1 MKKLLALVLAL
12 VMSMSL
18 VTISNAAFKDAD
30 KIDYKEAVD
39 VMNAVG
45 VFIGD
50 EKGNFNAK
58 ENLTREQ
65 AAKII
70 AYLELGSKAADALVG
85 GATFTD
91 VASSRWSAGFVGYCA
106 QAGIVSGVGDS
117 KFDPAGQLTALQF
130 GKMLLVELGYDA
142 KAAGMVGA
150 DWAINT
156 SKLMASTKLMDKIDG
171 SVNQVLTR
179 EKAAQMCVNALKAPT
194 VEYSTK
200 GSSITV
206 NGAEINFGASVP
218 TYVTNTI
225 AKEQTI
231 SKQTL
236 TNSNAYT
243 IELGEKLFKDLKLN
257 RTTDDFGRPANEW
270 FWKAAKV
277 GTYADKADLSYTEK
291 VKLGTIYSDLGL
303 GEKVLAKNV
312 TVYVDGDKGTLAKDI
327 SKGEDT
333 KIGGQGTLTEVY
345 YDSGDNS
352 AVICHINY
360 YIGEVQKTVAATAS
374 KDAYIVVATDSVKP
388 AGASGVENF
397 TTDEKFDDDA
407 MVYYTYSE
415 SAEEIKSVAVCETAS
430 GTVTEAQ
437 NARNAKVDT
446 ANVTIGGTKY
456 KAAAK
461 FVGEEV
467 SDVMVKY
474 DYKVYLDGNA
484 NMLKIEKVSK
494 LSNEYALVRATQ
506 GKNVFSSNKAQIV
519 FADGTEKVVST
530 AKDYNK
536 AGTNHIDNNTIV
548 TWTVEDGVY
557 TLQPVATLQSDKVTM
572 NETERALNLYMSGSP
587 LASSLVITNDK
598 AGMKIGGG
606 NTVKANSNTVLV
618 LYNVKDD
625 SYTTYTGIKSIPSI
639 ETSATVGANVY
650 YFCDRGDMA
659 TILFVDVDNDS
670 IVKGAGK
677 NAIYLAGASRSNLIQ
692 NSTGNYYEYNAIV
705 DDEITTVKVDKATK
719 VGSKYAYELDG
730 MFKSYN
736 VNSKGVITS
745 LTAHADYA
753 DDGKGT
759 YLNGVGLDKTSKDY
773 TVILNT
779 AGLFVKADGTEDKT
793 NYKNETITCDEKATF
808 YYVDKDG
815 KITEITYK
823 NVTKDLN
830 DKVYAY
836 VDDYM
841 VKQLVVFEVKDTG
854 AGTSKPLAMGEKPVS
869 YVDGSKVVLEV
880 VDNNTTGL
888 RTAKNEAIAALRAA
902 GYTRVGFDASNTWL
916 TAYDKNLNEVY
927 FDIDT
932 NYYVSLTVDDK
943 VVEYVAANGSFN
955 ATKASATK
963 WSDISGK
970 GTGFLNGTTYKAYF
984 KSTDT
989 DEALIAK
996 TSGTTTVIKTG
1007 YVQIGTTQDTS
1018 VTGLGSS
1025 GTNKVTVTTGNV
1037 AYNKATV
1044 KIEVDKANVTK
1055 DYTITVKNDGKVVD
1069 TFTAKK
1075 DTAIDKTVSLG
1086 DLTANIGN
1094 SEITVEATEIV
1105 TPVMLTKNLVDKANG
1120 LTFTWTL
1127 ANQVTPGTIVKGSL
1141 KITGDL
1147 TAGHTGNTVIT
1158 LADNASTGI
1167 SGIKWVVADATA
1179 VGCSVSS
1186 AALTIPDTFANTAD
1200 GVTIHFEFTVDAGST
1215 TPAIKATV

>member
-70 AYLELGSKAADALVG
+70 AYLELGEKAADALPG

-91 VASSRWSAGFVGYCA
+91 VASTRWSAGFVGYCA
-106 QAGIVSGVGDS
+106 QAGVVNGVGNS

-200 GSSITV
+200 GSSIIV
-206 NGAEINFGASVP
+206 NGAEINLGASEP

-388 AGASGVENF
+388 DGASGVENF

-506 GKNVFSSNKAQIV
+506 GKNVFSSNKAQVV
-519 FADGTEKVVST
+519 FADGTEKVVPT

-536 AGTNHIDNNTIV
+536 AGTNHIANFTIV

-557 TLQPVATLQSDKVTM
+557 TLQPVATLQSDKVTT
-572 NETERALNLYMSGSP
+572 NKTVRALNLYTSSTP
-587 LASSLVITNDK
+587 SLVITNDK
-598 AGMKIGGG
+598 AGMKIDG
-606 NTVKANSNTVLV
+606 NIVKANSNTVLV

-719 VGSKYAYELDG
+719 VGSTYAYELDG

-779 AGLFVKADGTEDKT
+779 AGLFVKADGTKDT
-793 NYKNETITCDEKATF
+793 RNYINETITCDEKATF

-841 VKQLVVFEVKDTG
+841 VKQLVVFEVKDTN
-854 AGTSKPLAMGEKPVS
+854 TNTNKPLAMGEKPVS

-880 VDNNTTGL
+880 VDTTGL
-888 RTAKNEAIAALRAA
+888 SAARAEATNALRAA
-902 GYTRVGFDASNTWL
+902 GYTRVKYDVPTSPSYI

-927 FDIDT
+927 FDVYI

-943 VVEYVAANGSFN
+943 PVEYVAADSNFN
-955 ATKASATK
+955 ATKDSATK

-970 GTGFLNGTTYKAYF
+970 GTGFVKGTAYKAYF

-989 DEALIAK
+989 DEALIVK

-1007 YVQIGTTQDTS
+1007 YVQIGTTQDAS
-1018 VTGLGSS
+1018 VSGLSTS

-1037 AYNKATV
+1037 VYNKATV

-1086 DLTANIGN
+1086 DLTANIAD
-1094 SEITVEATEIV
+1094 SKITVEATEIV

-1200 GVTIHFEFTVDAGST
+1200 GVTIHFEFTVDSSST
-1215 TPAIKATV
+1215 NPAIKATV

>member
-70 AYLELGSKAADALVG
+70 AYLELGSKAADALAG

-91 VASSRWSAGFVGYCA
+91 VASTRWSAGFVGYCA
-106 QAGIVSGVGDS
+106 QAGVVNGVGNS

-200 GSSITV
+200 GSSIIV

-345 YDSGDNS
+345 YDSGDNT

-374 KDAYIVVATDSVKP
+374 KDAYIVIATDSVKP
-388 AGASGVENF
+388 AGAAGVENF
-397 TTDEKFDDDA
+397 TTDAKFDDDVA
-407 MVYYTYSE
+407 VYYTYSE
-415 SAEEIKSVAVCETAS
+415 SADEIKSVAVCETVS

-437 NARNAKVDT
+437 NAKTAKEDT
-446 ANVTIGGTKY
+446 ANVTISEKY

-467 SDVMVKY
+467 SDSMVKY
-474 DYKVYLDGNA
+474 DYKVYLDGNN

-506 GKNVFSSNKAQIV
+506 GKNVFSSNKAQVV

-536 AGTNHIDNNTIV
+536 VSSYQIPNNTIV
-548 TWTVEDGVY
+548 TWTEEDGVY
-557 TLQPVATLQSDKVTM
+557 TFQPVENKGNVTVRATDLNATANNTLVVT
-572 NETERALNLYMSGSP
+572 NN
-587 LASSLVITNDK
+587 K
-598 AGMKIGGG
+598 AGMTIKNATI
-606 NTVKANSNTVLV
+606 NANSNTILV
-618 LYNVKDD
+618 LYDKKDD
-625 SYTTYTGIKSIPSI
+625 SYTTYTGIKEMPGI
-639 ETSATVGANVY
+639 ETTATVEADVY
-650 YFCDRGDMA
+650 YYCNSGSMA
-659 TILFVDVDNDS
+659 TILFVDVDNDT
-670 IVKGAGK
+670 IVKGAGR

-745 LTAHADYA
+745 LTAHTAYNTNTGDALYLA
-753 DDGKGT
+753 GDG
-759 YLNGVGLDKTSKDY
+759 LNKVSADY
-773 TVILNT
+773 TVIIDT
-779 AGLFVKADGTEDKT
+779 KASG
-793 NYKNETITCDEKATF
+793 KNATITCDEKATF

-823 NVTKDLN
+823 NVTKDEN
-830 DKVYAY
+830 DKVYAF

-841 VKQLVVFEVKDTG
+841 VKQLVVFEVKDTAPT
-854 AGTSKPLAMGEKPVS
+854 AGSFDPADPKTAGIVGTTVVIPVIDGVKVDNAANVLAKNGYTVTGLFGGTYWAVKDGTTYFFTESNPV
-869 YVDGSKVVLEV
+869 YWTLKVDGVTVEYMANGTPSKFTEKEFA
-880 VDNNTTGL
+880 
-888 RTAKNEAIAALRAA
+888 AKYGSL
-902 GYTRVGFDASNTWL
+902 G
-916 TAYDKNLNEVY
+916 TAYKFVKGGTTY
-927 FDIDT
+927 FFAYDSSSANAMTDGTATVVIET
-932 NYYVSLTVDDK
+932 GYVTVTDNTSATLTGVTEYSGTKYAK
-943 VVEYVAANGSFN
+943 VNSDVTVKYAAVAANS
-955 ATKASATK
+955 
-963 WSDISGK
+963 
-970 GTGFLNGTTYKAYF
+970 
-984 KSTDT
+984 
-989 DEALIAK
+989 
-996 TSGTTTVIKTG
+996 
-1007 YVQIGTTQDTS
+1007 S
-1018 VTGLGSS
+1018 VTLTYTVGSGADQKITKTTGNAAADVTFTVS
-1025 GTNKVTVTTGNV
+1025 GDKNIVLKDKSVATSYAITLPAEKTTNGVTVKFEGPAKAVAGQTVTVTAKLTG
-1037 AYNKATV
+1037 KATGGDAV
-1044 KIEVDKANVTK
+1044 FTLSGHSIDTA
-1055 DYTITVKNDGKVVD
+1055 YAG
-1069 TFTAKK
+1069 TFTGVSKSA
-1075 DTAIDKTVSLG
+1075 AGQLTVANNTDLG
-1086 DLTANIGN
+1086 A
-1094 SEITVEATEIV
+1094 A
-1105 TPVMLTKNLVDKANG
+1105 G
-1120 LTFTWTL
+1120 LEVTFTFTM
-1127 ANQVTPGTIVKGSL
+1127 P
-1141 KITGDL
+1141 
-1147 TAGHTGNTVIT
+1147 
-1158 LADNASTGI
+1158 AS
-1167 SGIKWVVADATA
+1167 DATISIA
-1179 VGCSVSS
+1179 
-1186 AALTIPDTFANTAD
+1186 
-1200 GVTIHFEFTVDAGST
+1200 
-1215 TPAIKATV
+1215 

>member
-30 KIDYKEAVD
+30 SIDYKEAVD

-45 VFIGD
+45 VFVGD

-91 VASSRWSAGFVGYCA
+91 VASTRWSAGFVGYCA
-106 QAGIVSGVGDS
+106 QAGVVAGVGNG

-200 GSSITV
+200 GSSIIV

-257 RTTDDFGRPANEW
+257 RTADDFGRPANEW

-345 YDSGDNS
+345 YDSGDNT

-374 KDAYIVVATDSVKP
+374 KDAYIVIATDSVKP
-388 AGASGVENF
+388 DGAAGVENF
-397 TTDEKFDDDA
+397 TTDAKFDDDVA
-407 MVYYTYSE
+407 VYYTYSE
-415 SAEEIKSVAVCETAS
+415 SADEIKSVAVCETVS

-437 NARNAKVDT
+437 NAKTAKEDT
-446 ANVTIGGTKY
+446 ANVTISEKY

-467 SDVMVKY
+467 SDSMVKY
-474 DYKVYLDGNA
+474 DYKVYLDGNN

-506 GKNVFSSNKAQIV
+506 GKNVFSSNKAQVV

-536 AGTNHIDNNTIV
+536 VSSYQIPNNTIV
-548 TWTVEDGVY
+548 TWTEEDGVY
-557 TLQPVATLQSDKVTM
+557 TFQPVENKGNVTVRATDLNATANNTLVVT
-572 NETERALNLYMSGSP
+572 NN
-587 LASSLVITNDK
+587 K
-598 AGMKIGGG
+598 AGMTIKDKTI
-606 NTVKANSNTVLV
+606 NANSNTILV
-618 LYNVKDD
+618 LYDKKDD
-625 SYTTYTGIKSIPSI
+625 SYTTYTGIKEMPSI
-639 ETSATVGANVY
+639 ATKATVEADVY
-650 YFCDRGDMA
+650 YYCNSGSMA
-659 TILFVDVDNDS
+659 TILFVDVDNDT
-670 IVKGAGK
+670 IVAGAGR

-705 DDEITTVKVDKATK
+705 DDEITTVKVDKTTK

-745 LTAHADYA
+745 LTAHDTYGSVAADKAQYLA
-753 DDGKGT
+753 GDG
-759 YLNGVGLDKTSKDY
+759 LNKVSADY
-773 TVILNT
+773 TVIIDT
-779 AGLFVKADGTEDKT
+779 KASG
-793 NYKNETITCDEKATF
+793 KNATITCDEKATF

-823 NVTKDLN
+823 NVTKDEN
-830 DKVYAY
+830 DKVYAF

-841 VKQLVVFEVKDTG
+841 VKQLVVFEVKDTAPA
-854 AGTSKPLAMGEKPVS
+854 AGTFDPADPKTAGIVGTTVVIPKI
-869 YVDGSKVVLEV
+869 DGVK
-880 VDNNTTGL
+880 VDNAANVLAKNGYTVTGLFGVTYWAVKDGTTYFFTESNPEYYTLTVNGTVVEYMAKGTASKISKKEFAAKYDTDGTAYKFVKGGTTYFFAYDSSSANAMTDGTAAVAITTGYVKVTDNTSATTISGVE
-888 RTAKNEAIAALRAA
+888 TATAGGQKYAKVNNAVTVEYTVAANTSVTLNYTVGGVAKTPITESTTAA
-902 GYTRVGFDASNTWL
+902 GKVTFTVSGDKDIVL
-916 TAYDKNLNEVY
+916 TSATPATTYGITYPAAKTKNGVTMTLTCPDTAVQGSTVTVKAKLTGKATGGNAV
-927 FDIDT
+927 FALSGHDIDT
-932 NYYVSLTVDDK
+932 NYANTFTGVTRSAAGTLTVADNTDLG
-943 VVEYVAANGSFN
+943 AA
-955 ATKASATK
+955 
-963 WSDISGK
+963 
-970 GTGFLNGTTYKAYF
+970 
-984 KSTDT
+984 
-989 DEALIAK
+989 
-996 TSGTTTVIKTG
+996 
-1007 YVQIGTTQDTS
+1007 
-1018 VTGLGSS
+1018 GL
-1025 GTNKVTVTTGNV
+1025 
-1037 AYNKATV
+1037 
-1044 KIEVDKANVTK
+1044 EV
-1055 DYTITVKNDGKVVD
+1055 
-1069 TFTAKK
+1069 TFT
-1075 DTAIDKTVSLG
+1075 
-1086 DLTANIGN
+1086 
-1094 SEITVEATEIV
+1094 
-1105 TPVMLTKNLVDKANG
+1105 
-1120 LTFTWTL
+1120 FTM
-1127 ANQVTPGTIVKGSL
+1127 P
-1141 KITGDL
+1141 
-1147 TAGHTGNTVIT
+1147 
-1158 LADNASTGI
+1158 AS
-1167 SGIKWVVADATA
+1167 DATISIA
-1179 VGCSVSS
+1179 
-1186 AALTIPDTFANTAD
+1186 
-1200 GVTIHFEFTVDAGST
+1200 
-1215 TPAIKATV
+1215 

>member
-45 VFIGD
+45 VFVGD

-70 AYLELGSKAADALVG
+70 AYLELGEKAADALVG

-91 VASSRWSAGFVGYCA
+91 VASTRWSAGFVGYCA
-106 QAGIVSGVGDS
+106 QAGVVNGVGNG

-156 SKLMASTKLMDKIDG
+156 SKLMATAKLMDGIDG

-200 GSSITV
+200 GSSIIV

-345 YDSGDNS
+345 YDSGDNT

-374 KDAYIVVATDSVKP
+374 KDAYIVIATDSVKP
-388 AGASGVENF
+388 DGAAGVENF
-397 TTDEKFDDDA
+397 TTDAKFDDDVA
-407 MVYYTYSE
+407 VYYTYSE
-415 SAEEIKSVAVCETAS
+415 SADEIKSVAVCETVS

-437 NARNAKVDT
+437 NAKTAKEDT
-446 ANVTIGGTKY
+446 ANVTISEKY

-467 SDVMVKY
+467 SDSMVKY
-474 DYKVYLDGNA
+474 DYKVYLDGNN

-506 GKNVFSSNKAQIV
+506 GKNVFSSNKAQVV

-536 AGTNHIDNNTIV
+536 VSSYQIPNNTIV
-548 TWTVEDGVY
+548 TWTEEDGVY
-557 TLQPVATLQSDKVTM
+557 TFQPVENKG
-572 NETERALNLYMSGSP
+572 NETVRATDLN
-587 LASSLVITNDK
+587 ATANNKLVVTNNK
-598 AGMKIGGG
+598 AGMTIKNATI
-606 NTVKANSNTVLV
+606 NANSNTILV
-618 LYNVKDD
+618 LYDKKDD
-625 SYTTYTGIKSIPSI
+625 SYTTYTGIKEMPGI
-639 ETSATVGANVY
+639 ETTATVEADVY
-650 YFCDRGDMA
+650 YYCNSGSMA
-659 TILFVDVDNDS
+659 TILFVDVDNDT
-670 IVKGAGK
+670 IVKGAGR

-745 LTAHADYA
+745 LTAHTAYNTNTGDALYLA
-753 DDGKGT
+753 GDG
-759 YLNGVGLDKTSKDY
+759 LNKVSADY
-773 TVILNT
+773 TVIIDT
-779 AGLFVKADGTEDKT
+779 KASG
-793 NYKNETITCDEKATF
+793 KNATITCDEKATF

-823 NVTKDLN
+823 NVTKDEN
-830 DKVYAY
+830 DKVYAF

-841 VKQLVVFEVKDTG
+841 VKQLVVFEVEDKGAASGTFDPANPQKAYIDGTTVVIPKIDGVKVDNAANVLAKNGYTVTGMFGTPATYWAVKDGSTYFF
-854 AGTSKPLAMGEKPVS
+854 TEVNPV
-869 YVDGSKVVLEV
+869 YWTLKVDG
-880 VDNNTTGL
+880 T
-888 RTAKNEAIAALRAA
+888 
-902 GYTRVGFDASNTWL
+902 
-916 TAYDKNLNEVY
+916 
-927 FDIDT
+927 
-932 NYYVSLTVDDK
+932 
-943 VVEYVAANGSFN
+943 VVEYIKSSEDSTTTWKQVKDAAKGGTGMLVNDTYAAYASKPDANKVVTGASAATKIETGYVKVTNSIGGSDPAIVVDGYAKANSTFTVKATYTSDVAANEEVVLTYDS
-955 ATKASATK
+955 TKTVTGVADTARKVFTFAVPAGVADVTLNSIANVGTYTVAAPTVTGLTDGK
-963 WSDISGK
+963 IKGLTVTAVADKTTAKSGETVTVTVTISGK
-970 GTGFLNGTTYKAYF
+970 ATDAVTLTLTGASWLAPSVPTGVTYTSPTVLAVANGTN
-984 KSTDT
+984 
-989 DEALIAK
+989 
-996 TSGTTTVIKTG
+996 
-1007 YVQIGTTQDTS
+1007 
-1018 VTGLGSS
+1018 LG
-1025 GTNKVTVTTGNV
+1025 
-1037 AYNKATV
+1037 
-1044 KIEVDKANVTK
+1044 
-1055 DYTITVKNDGKVVD
+1055 
-1069 TFTAKK
+1069 
-1075 DTAIDKTVSLG
+1075 
-1086 DLTANIGN
+1086 
-1094 SEITVEATEIV
+1094 
-1105 TPVMLTKNLVDKANG
+1105 
-1120 LTFTWTL
+1120 
-1127 ANQVTPGTIVKGSL
+1127 
-1141 KITGDL
+1141 
-1147 TAGHTGNTVIT
+1147 
-1158 LADNASTGI
+1158 
-1167 SGIKWVVADATA
+1167 
-1179 VGCSVSS
+1179 
-1186 AALTIPDTFANTAD
+1186 D
-1200 GVTIHFEFTVDAGST
+1200 GVTVKCEFTVTST
-1215 TPAIKATV
+1215 MTTTNIALA

>member
-91 VASSRWSAGFVGYCA
+91 VASTRWSAGFVGYCA
-106 QAGIVSGVGDS
+106 QAGVVAGVGNG

-257 RTTDDFGRPANEW
+257 RTADDFGRPANEW

-345 YDSGDNS
+345 YDSGDNT

-374 KDAYIVVATDSVKP
+374 KDAYIVIATDSVKP
-388 AGASGVENF
+388 DGAAGVENF
-397 TTDEKFDDDA
+397 TTDAKFDDDVA
-407 MVYYTYSE
+407 VYYTYSE
-415 SAEEIKSVAVCETAS
+415 SADEIKSVAVCETVS

-437 NARNAKVDT
+437 NAKTAKEDT
-446 ANVTIGGTKY
+446 ANVTISEKY

-467 SDVMVKY
+467 SDSMVKY
-474 DYKVYLDGNA
+474 DYKVYLDGNN

-506 GKNVFSSNKAQIV
+506 GKNVFSSNKAQVV

-536 AGTNHIDNNTIV
+536 VSSYQIPNNTIV
-548 TWTVEDGVY
+548 TWTEEDGVY
-557 TLQPVATLQSDKVTM
+557 TFQPVENKGNVTVRATDLNATANNTLVVT
-572 NETERALNLYMSGSP
+572 NN
-587 LASSLVITNDK
+587 K
-598 AGMKIGGG
+598 AGMTIKDKTI
-606 NTVKANSNTVLV
+606 NANSNTILV
-618 LYNVKDD
+618 LYDKKDD
-625 SYTTYTGIKSIPSI
+625 SYTTYTGIKEMPSI
-639 ETSATVGANVY
+639 ATKATVEADVY
-650 YFCDRGDMA
+650 YYCNSGSMA
-659 TILFVDVDNDS
+659 TILFVDVDNDT
-670 IVKGAGK
+670 IVAGAGR

-705 DDEITTVKVDKATK
+705 DDEITTVKVDKTTK

-745 LTAHADYA
+745 LTAHDTYGSVAADKAQYLA
-753 DDGKGT
+753 GDG
-759 YLNGVGLDKTSKDY
+759 LNKVSADY
-773 TVILNT
+773 TVIIDT
-779 AGLFVKADGTEDKT
+779 KASG
-793 NYKNETITCDEKATF
+793 KNATITCDEKATF

-823 NVTKDLN
+823 NVTKDEN
-830 DKVYAY
+830 DKVYAF

-841 VKQLVVFEVKDTG
+841 VKQLVVFEVKDTAPT
-854 AGTSKPLAMGEKPVS
+854 AGSFDPADPKTAGIDGTTVVIPKIDGVKVDNAANVLAKNGYTVTGMFGTPATYWAVKDGSTYFFTEVNPV
-869 YVDGSKVVLEV
+869 YWTLKVDGTVVEYIKSSEDSTTTWKQVKDAAKGGTGMLVNDTYATYASK
-880 VDNNTTGL
+880 T
-888 RTAKNEAIAALRAA
+888 NE
-902 GYTRVGFDASNTWL
+902 
-916 TAYDKNLNEVY
+916 
-927 FDIDT
+927 
-932 NYYVSLTVDDK
+932 DK
-943 VVEYVAANGSFN
+943 VVTG
-955 ATKASATK
+955 ASA
-963 WSDISGK
+963 
-970 GTGFLNGTTYKAYF
+970 A
-984 KSTDT
+984 
-989 DEALIAK
+989 
-996 TSGTTTVIKTG
+996 TVIKTG
-1007 YVQIGTTQDTS
+1007 YVGVTNSITGSDPTIVVDGYAKANSTFTVKATYNTAANTNEEVVLTYDGTKT
-1018 VTGLGSS
+1018 VTGVADTARKVFTFAVPAGVADVTLNSIAKVATYTVAAPTVSGGATGSENVLNGLTVSAVADKTTAKS
-1025 GTNKVTVTTGNV
+1025 GETVTVTVTISGKATGAVTLTLTGASWLAPSVPTGV
-1037 AYNKATV
+1037 AYTSGTV
-1044 KIEVDKANVTK
+1044 
-1055 DYTITVKNDGKVVD
+1055 
-1069 TFTAKK
+1069 
-1075 DTAIDKTVSLG
+1075 
-1086 DLTANIGN
+1086 LT
-1094 SEITVEATEIV
+1094 
-1105 TPVMLTKNLVDKANG
+1105 
-1120 LTFTWTL
+1120 
-1127 ANQVTPGTIVKGSL
+1127 
-1141 KITGDL
+1141 
-1147 TAGHTGNTVIT
+1147 
-1158 LADNASTGI
+1158 
-1167 SGIKWVVADATA
+1167 VADGTNL
-1179 VGCSVSS
+1179 G
-1186 AALTIPDTFANTAD
+1186 D
-1200 GVTIHFEFTVDAGST
+1200 GVTVKCEFTVTSSVT
-1215 TPAIKATV
+1215 TTNIALA

>member
-45 VFIGD
+45 VFVGD

-70 AYLELGSKAADALVG
+70 AYLELGSKAADAMVG
-85 GATFTD
+85 GNTFTD
-91 VASSRWSAGFVGYCA
+91 VASSRWSAGFIAYCA
-106 QAGIVSGVGDS
+106 QAGIVSGVGDG
-117 KFDPAGQLTALQF
+117 KFAPAGQLTALQF

-200 GSSITV
+200 GSSIIV

-345 YDSGDNS
+345 YDSGDNT

-374 KDAYIVVATDSVKP
+374 KDAYIVIATDSVKP
-388 AGASGVENF
+388 AGAAGVENF
-397 TTDEKFDDDA
+397 TTDAKFDDDVA
-407 MVYYTYSE
+407 VYYTYSE
-415 SAEEIKSVAVCETAS
+415 SADEIKSVAVCETVS

-437 NARNAKVDT
+437 NAKTAKEDT
-446 ANVTIGGTKY
+446 ANVTISEKY

-467 SDVMVKY
+467 SDSMVKY
-474 DYKVYLDGNA
+474 DYKVYLDGNN

-506 GKNVFSSNKAQIV
+506 GKNVFSSNKAQVV

-536 AGTNHIDNNTIV
+536 VSSYQIPNNTIV
-548 TWTVEDGVY
+548 TWTEEDGVY
-557 TLQPVATLQSDKVTM
+557 TFQPVENKGNVTVRATDLNATANNTLVVT
-572 NETERALNLYMSGSP
+572 NN
-587 LASSLVITNDK
+587 K
-598 AGMKIGGG
+598 AGMTIKNATI
-606 NTVKANSNTVLV
+606 NANSNTILV
-618 LYNVKDD
+618 LYDKKDD
-625 SYTTYTGIKSIPSI
+625 SYTTYTGIKEMPGI
-639 ETSATVGANVY
+639 ETTATVEADVY
-650 YFCDRGDMA
+650 YYCNSGSMA
-659 TILFVDVDNDS
+659 TILFVDVDNDT
-670 IVKGAGK
+670 IVKGAGR

-745 LTAHADYA
+745 LTAHTAYNTNTGDALYLA
-753 DDGKGT
+753 GDG
-759 YLNGVGLDKTSKDY
+759 LNKVSADY
-773 TVILNT
+773 TVIIDT
-779 AGLFVKADGTEDKT
+779 KASG
-793 NYKNETITCDEKATF
+793 KNATITCDEKATF

-823 NVTKDLN
+823 NVTKDEN
-830 DKVYAY
+830 DKVYAF

-841 VKQLVVFEVKDTG
+841 VKQLVVFEVKDTAPT
-854 AGTSKPLAMGEKPVS
+854 AGSFDPADPKTAGIVGTTVVIPKI
-869 YVDGSKVVLEV
+869 DGVK
-880 VDNNTTGL
+880 VDNAANVLAKNGYTVTGLFGGTYWAVKDGTTYFFTESNPEYYTLTVNGTVVEYMANGTPSKFTEKEFAAKYGTDGTAYKFVKGGTTYFFGYNTTSISAMTDGTAAVAITTGYVKVTDNTTGATVSGVE
-888 RTAKNEAIAALRAA
+888 TATA
-902 GYTRVGFDASNTWL
+902 GGQKYA
-916 TAYDKNLNEVY
+916 
-927 FDIDT
+927 
-932 NYYVSLTVDDK
+932 K
-943 VVEYVAANGSFN
+943 VNNAVTVEYTVAAN
-955 ATKASATK
+955 
-963 WSDISGK
+963 
-970 GTGFLNGTTYKAYF
+970 
-984 KSTDT
+984 
-989 DEALIAK
+989 
-996 TSGTTTVIKTG
+996 
-1007 YVQIGTTQDTS
+1007 TS
-1018 VTGLGSS
+1018 VTLNYTVGGVAQTPITESTTAA
-1025 GTNKVTVTTGNV
+1025 GKVTFTVSGDKDIVLTSATPATTYGITYPADKTTNGVTMTLTCPDTAVQGSMVTVKAKLTG
-1037 AYNKATV
+1037 KATGGDAV
-1044 KIEVDKANVTK
+1044 FTLSGHSIDTA
-1055 DYTITVKNDGKVVD
+1055 YAG
-1069 TFTAKK
+1069 TFTGVSKSA
-1075 DTAIDKTVSLG
+1075 AGQLTVANNTDLG
-1086 DLTANIGN
+1086 A
-1094 SEITVEATEIV
+1094 A
-1105 TPVMLTKNLVDKANG
+1105 G
-1120 LTFTWTL
+1120 LEVTFTFTM
-1127 ANQVTPGTIVKGSL
+1127 P
-1141 KITGDL
+1141 
-1147 TAGHTGNTVIT
+1147 
-1158 LADNASTGI
+1158 AS
-1167 SGIKWVVADATA
+1167 DATISIA
-1179 VGCSVSS
+1179 
-1186 AALTIPDTFANTAD
+1186 
-1200 GVTIHFEFTVDAGST
+1200 
-1215 TPAIKATV
+1215 